1 MTVLQS
7 RHNREF
13 CERQAI
19 ARQGLYSCLESYI
32 LSVQITEK
40 MFSVFLEIVSR
51 WKFFCLNIPLFLK
64 CWIEFSCN
72 NPLQGGPWGACM
84 DTCIF
89 W

>member
-51 WKFFCLNIPLFLK
+51 CKEDRGVHVWIHVFSGNLELNIHSLWPMV
-64 CWIEFSCN
+64 
-72 NPLQGGPWGACM
+72 ACQNSVNS
-84 DTCIF
+84 
-89 W
+89 